1 MPMVT
6 VSISPELAAKMREA
20 VDSGD
25 YASGSEVVRDALR
38 LWVASQD
45 KTRATAKPRHT
56 GLPEERLN
64 VAELYAAHSSRARHG

>member
-6 VSISPELAAKMREA
+6 VSISPELASRMREA
-20 VDSGD
+20 VDTGA

-45 KTRATAKPRHT
+45 QAHASAKPRDT
-56 GLPEERLN
+56 DLREERLN
-64 VAELYAAHSSRARHG
+64 VAELYAAHSGRVRHA